1 MTLRIG
7 HKLLLATLVT
17 SLLAVTL
24 ACVAFLGYE
33 RTSLQRAMESDLQ
46 VLADVVGDHGTAALT
61 FGDRDGATGGLA
73 ALQAHPH
80 VTGAVL
86 FDAQGRPF
94 ASYQREGADS
104 PANPERKPTAALDWQ
119 SDGLAVT
126 RLVMLD
132 GAPIGSVYLRA
143 DLGELRERMRHQ
155 TEVMGFAML
164 AAAILALVLG
174 ALLQW
179 RIARR
184 IRQLSDLSRDL
195 HEAYGG
201 EPLRGR
207 DEIARVASGLRT
219 LYQRLAAT
227 PPSPATAP
235 PTATDDA
242 RVATLERER
251 DEARDAARR
260 SREYL
265 AFMSHELRTPL
276 TGMTGMTD
284 LVLEGTLAPE
294 QREYLMHA
302 RGSADQLMAL
312 VNDVLDLSKLEAER
326 VELEYAP
333 FALRD
338 TLESAMHTITPRAHG
353 KGLELLVH
361 LADDLPDTVLG
372 DALRLRQVLVNL
384 LGNAVKFTADGSI
397 TLTVAGAPAADG
409 TLELQ
414 VDVRDTGIGIAP
426 EHLERL
432 FEPYTQAE
440 RSTAREYGGTGLGLN
455 IGRRLIELMGGHL
468 WADSMPG
475 EGSTFHFTLRLGTTV
490 ATHAL
495 PPALPVRGGAALVV
509 DDHEGAR
516 STLAAELQSLG
527 LHVTTATDGPA
538 ALAELAQAEAAG
550 SHFDLVFVD
559 HTLPGLDGVRLLE
572 ALRAH
577 PQVPAVTVLMV
588 SPGSPLG
595 EPSHESLAGIAARV
609 SKPLLPATIRSVVE
623 QVLGSATITT
633 ATPEVPTR
641 ALEVLVAEDDPVNRK
656 LAVTL
661 LRKHGHRV
669 TVANDGREA
678 CAWLDRRAFDL
689 VLMDMHMPDVDGFAA
704 TEAIRTH
711 EAETGARRTPIIALT
726 ALATD
731 ADRDRC
737 LAVGMDGHA
746 HKPLRMAE
754 LMERFGHL
762 LEPAPATLA
771 PPTPQPT
778 TAVTPEASVR
788 PLSYDRAQLE
798 RNVDGDLSLMRELV
812 DAFVVSH
819 GEQVNA
825 LQSALSERR
834 VAEALRA
841 AHSLKGMLLTLAASE
856 AAQVAYDMELS
867 LRSHE
872 VEHAVARM
880 PELAVEL
887 ERLVLDLGGDERRA
901 A

>member
-33 RTSLQRAMESDLQ
+33 RASLQRGMESDLQ

-61 FGDRDGATGGLA
+61 FGDREGATGGLA

-80 VTGAVL
+80 VTAAVL

-94 ASYQREGADS
+94 ATYRRAGDAAPTPPDHK
-104 PANPERKPTAALDWQ
+104 PAAALDWQ

-126 RLVMLD
+126 RLIMLD
-132 GAPIGSVYLRA
+132 GAAIGSVYLRA
-143 DLGELRERMRHQ
+143 DLGELRERMQHQ
-155 TEVMGFAML
+155 TEVMGLAML
-164 AAAILALVLG
+164 AAAILALLLG

-184 IRQLSDLSRDL
+184 IRQLADLSRDL
-195 HEAYGG
+195 HVAYGG
-201 EPLRGR
+201 HEPRGR
-207 DEIARVASGLRT
+207 DEIARVAAGLRT
-219 LYQRLAAT
+219 LVQRLEERSAPNA
-227 PPSPATAP
+227 PASL
-235 PTATDDA
+235 TDEA
-242 RVATLERER
+242 RATLEQE
-251 DEARDAARR
+251 RDAARAAAQA
-260 SREYL
+260 SREHL
-265 AFMSHELRTPL
+265 AFMSHEIRTPL
-276 TGMTGMTD
+276 TGMIGMTD
-284 LVLEGTLAPE
+284 LVLEGALAPE
-294 QREYLMHA
+294 QREYLQHA
-302 RGSADQLMAL
+302 RGSADQLMAV
-312 VNDVLDLSKLEAER
+312 VNDVLDLSKLEAGR
-326 VELEYAP
+326 VELEHTP

-338 TLESAMHTITPRAHG
+338 TLETALHTLTPRAHA
-353 KGLELLVH
+353 KGIELLVRV
-361 LADDLPDTVLG
+361 ADDLPDTVLG
-372 DALRLRQVLVNL
+372 DPVRLQQVLVNL
-384 LGNAVKFTADGSI
+384 LGNAVKFTDRGGV

-414 VDVRDTGIGIAP
+414 VDVSDTGLGIAP
-426 EHLERL
+426 ERIEAL
-432 FEPYTQAE
+432 FEPYTQADA
-440 RSTAREYGGTGLGLN
+440 STTRTHGGTGLGLH
-455 IGRRLIELMGGHL
+455 ICRRLVGLMGGHL
-468 WADSMPG
+468 WAESMPG

-490 ATHAL
+490 DAHAL
-495 PPALPVRGGAALVV
+495 PSALPVCGGAALVV
-509 DDHEGAR
+509 DDHDGAR
-516 STLAAELQSLG
+516 HALADELQSLG
-527 LHVTTATDGPA
+527 LHVTTAADGPA
-538 ALAELAQAEAAG
+538 ALAEVAQAEAAG
-550 SHFDLVFVD
+550 GRFDLVFVD
-559 HTLPGLDGVRLLE
+559 HAMPGMDGVTLLA
-572 ALRAH
+572 ALRSH
-577 PQVPAVTVLMV
+577 PRVPSVTVLMV
-588 SPGSPLG
+588 SPGHALG
-595 EPSHESLAGIAARV
+595 EPAREALVGIAARIH
-609 SKPLLPATIRSVVE
+609 KPLLPAQVREVAM
-623 QVLGSATITT
+623 QVLGLTSTTDTSAAASTS
-633 ATPEVPTR
+633 PR

-711 EAETGARRTPIIALT
+711 EAETGARRTPIVALT

-731 ADRDRC
+731 EDRARGR
-737 LAVGMDGHA
+737 AVGMDGHA

-754 LMERFGHL
+754 LMREYGHL
-762 LEPAPATLA
+762 FDPATPVAATRATTPPPRTVTPHEVQRAPA
-771 PPTPQPT
+771 
-778 TAVTPEASVR
+778 
-788 PLSYDRAQLE
+788 YDRAQLE
-798 RNVDGDLSLMRELV
+798 RNVDGDLGLMRELV

-825 LQSALSERR
+825 LQSALTERR

-856 AAQVAYDMELS
+856 AAQVAYDMELA
-867 LRSHE
+867 LRAHE

-887 ERLVLDLGGDERRA
+887 DRLVLDLAGDERRA

>member
-17 SLLAVTL
+17 SSLAVTV

-33 RTSLQRAMESDLQ
+33 RTSLQRAMETDLQ

-73 ALQAHPH
+73 SLQAHPH

-86 FDAQGRPF
+86 FDAKGVPF
-94 ASYQREGADS
+94 ATYHRESVNA
-104 PANPERKPTAALDWQ
+104 PATPEHKPSAALDWQ
-119 SDGLAVT
+119 PDGLAVT
-126 RLVMLD
+126 RLIMLD
-132 GAPIGSVYLRA
+132 GAAIGSVYMRT

-155 TEVMGFAML
+155 TEVMGLAML
-164 AAAILALVLG
+164 AAGILALVLG

-184 IRQLSDLSRDL
+184 IRQLAELSCEL
-195 HEAYGG
+195 NEAYGG
-201 EPLRGR
+201 TEPRGR
-207 DEIARVASGLRT
+207 DEIARVAAGLHT
-219 LYQRLAAT
+219 LTKRLAERHTVA
-227 PPSPATAP
+227 PQPSAVK
-235 PTATDDA
+235 DGA
-242 RVATLERER
+242 RATLERER
-251 DEARDAARR
+251 DEALVAARR
-260 SREYL
+260 SSEYL

-276 TGMTGMTD
+276 TGMIGMTD
-284 LVLEGTLAPE
+284 LALEGTLAPE
-294 QREYLMHA
+294 QREYLTHA
-302 RGSADQLMAL
+302 RASADQLMAV

-326 VELEYAP
+326 VELEHTP
-333 FALRD
+333 FALRE
-338 TLESAMHTITPRAHG
+338 TLASALRTLTPRAHS
-353 KGLELLVH
+353 KGLELVVQV
-361 LADDLPDTVLG
+361 ADDLPDTVLG
-372 DALRLRQVLVNL
+372 DPVRLQQVLVNL
-384 LGNAVKFTADGSI
+384 LGNAVKFTAHGGI
-397 TLTVAGAPAADG
+397 TLTVAGAPTTDG
-409 TLELQ
+409 SLELQ

-426 EHLERL
+426 ERIEQL

-440 RSTAREYGGTGLGLN
+440 RSTTREYGGTGLGLN
-455 IGRRLIELMGGHL
+455 ICRHLVGLMGGHL
-468 WADSMPG
+468 WAESMPG

-490 ATHAL
+490 DAHVL
-495 PPALPVRGGAALVV
+495 PTALPVAGGAALVV

-516 STLAAELQSLG
+516 TLLASELQSLG
-527 LHVTTATDGPA
+527 LHVTTASDGPA
-538 ALAELAQAEAAG
+538 ALAEIAQAEAAG

-559 HTLPGLDGVRLLE
+559 HAMPGMDGATLIA
-572 ALRAH
+572 ALRLH
-577 PQVPAVTVLMV
+577 PQVPGVTVLMV
-588 SPGSPLG
+588 APGSALG
-595 EPSHESLAGIAARV
+595 EPSHDTLSGIAARI
-609 SKPLLPATIRSVVE
+609 SKPLVPAQVREVVV
-623 QVLGSATITT
+623 QVLGLAAAGAPVAADVAT
-633 ATPEVPTR
+633 TR

-661 LRKHGHRV
+661 LHKHGHRV

-678 CAWLDRRAFDL
+678 CAWLDRRMFDL

-704 TEAIRTH
+704 TEAIRAH

-731 ADRDRC
+731 EDRARG
-737 LAVGMDGHA
+737 LAVGMDGHT
-746 HKPLRMAE
+746 HKPLRMVE
-754 LMERFGHL
+754 LMAEYGHL
-762 LEPAPATLA
+762 FLPAVAASVAPPLPRPATSMPTEPARRPA
-771 PPTPQPT
+771 
-778 TAVTPEASVR
+778 
-788 PLSYDRAQLE
+788 YDRAQLE
-798 RNVDGDLSLMRELV
+798 RNVDGDLGLMRELV

-841 AHSLKGMLLTLAASE
+841 AHSLKGMLLTLAAGES
-856 AAQVAYDMELS
+856 AQVAYDMELS
-867 LRSHE
+867 LRAHE

-887 ERLVLDLGGDERRA
+887 ERLVIDLGGDERRA